1 MPKDETKGYHHGNL
15 RPALVAE
22 TLKLATERGM
32 ADVSLREVARRVGV
46 SPGAVFR
53 HFADKSALMTAVAE
67 EALLLFHAR
76 VMNGIAETP
85 ASDPKA
91 RFRAAG
97 RAFLEWAVA
106 HPVHFE
112 IISAR
117 REIDF
122 AGSEKLKGLN
132 HEIQQA
138 VASILV
144 EARSQSLLRLD
155 VDPASLQLLAR
166 AQVYGLARMYVDG
179 QLPSWGISIPESE
192 RRLELLL
199 DLFVE
204 LVFATAAG
212 AGEADLSPAVPF

>member
-1 MPKDETKGYHHGNL
+1 MAKDETKGYHHGNL
-15 RPALVAE
+15 RAALVAE
-22 TLKLATERGM
+22 TLALAAEQGM

-67 EALLLFHAR
+67 EALSLFHAR
-76 VMNGIAETP
+76 VMKGIAEPP

-117 REIDF
+117 KEIDF
-122 AGSEKLKGLN
+122 AGSEKLTGLN
-132 HEIQQA
+132 QEIQQA

-144 EARSQSLLRLD
+144 EARSQGLLRLD
-155 VDPASLQLLAR
+155 VDPASLQLMAR

-179 QLPSWGISIPESE
+179 QLPSWGITAPESE
-192 RRLELLL
+192 GMMEMLL

-204 LVFATAAG
+204 LVFATAPRMG
-212 AGEADLSPAVPF
+212 S